1 MLWLSQIVGLA
12 FKVNPLYDQF
22 TTIHSKNSN
31 KYMAALLKVINLK
44 QELNQ
49 YRHSWPLF
57 YICLKKGKSYHY
69 HHVKL
74 IEAALFSRA
83 MQMKFSR
90 IQKR

>member
-1 MLWLSQIVGLA
+1 M
-12 FKVNPLYDQF
+12 VNSLYDQF

-49 YRHSWPLF
+49 YRHFWRLF
-57 YICLKKGKSYHY
+57 YICSEKGMSYHY

-74 IEAALFSRA
+74 VKAALFSRVV
-83 MQMKFSR
+83 QMKFPE